1 MSAPSRRGG
10 CALRPTARM
19 RPRSPAGRGF
29 ALASPATAVARA
41 PGSAPLVAGALAFA
55 LCLAYALVRY
65 VVLKGEPLASVPLY
79 VTNKAVALFGILLIA
94 AAAARPNAT
103 WRRAARGAGLF
114 AAALH
119 ALASVVLLRPA
130 YLAKLHAPGGRL
142 SGPAELAVICGVAAL
157 VVFASLRIAAPVMGS
172 PRSARWA
179 ARGALAL
186 VGVHCAALGARG
198 WVHPASWPGGLP
210 PLTLLGALAV
220 VAGLALGR
228 RTDPVRERLHDP
240 MAPSPLRPRA
250 RAPSV

>member
-1 MSAPSRRGG
+1 MDIRLLGPGACDSR
-10 CALRPTARM
+10 ARRLARTRA
-19 RPRSPAGRGF
+19 RPRRAVHGVAFGTPA
-29 ALASPATAVARA
+29 
-41 PGSAPLVAGALAFA
+41 APLGHAALISGALAFA
-55 LCLAYALVRY
+55 LCLAYALIRY

-157 VVFASLRIAAPVMGS
+157 VAFASLRIAAPVMGS

-179 ARGALAL
+179 ARGAIAL

-228 RTDPVRERLHDP
+228 RAD
-240 MAPSPLRPRA
+240 PLRDRSTSSS